1 MRIYTGDLVVPTN
14 KPYFWNRVGFVEI
27 EGEDG
32 KMHKYGGSVDGLDFR
47 FDIKYSGDISVEFTV
62 GILGLSRETIQTL
75 TVWNFAQAISRA
87 RKIAVYAG
95 YEKDGIAQPIASGII
110 TQAIPTTPPE
120 MWLNF
125 NCLIGGLDFDPK
137 NGECIKNKTASEILD
152 MLAKAN
158 GMQSKW
164 NARYADGNK
173 VIPTFYLGRSPAW
186 VISNFAASQ
195 NIHIY
200 IDGDVMTAVDVY
212 AWTRVPDMGVSEV
225 IGVETGLLSMGN
237 VDLKG
242 AVIKRRLDVRSRLM
256 TWVRL
261 KSAIIPSANDDY
273 YVIGK
278 RHVGQ
283 YRGQDWTT
291 ELQTIRRIRT

>member
-1 MRIYTGDLVVPTN
+1 VATI
-14 KPYFWNRVGFVEI
+14 KPYFWKRVGYVEI

-32 KMHKYGGSVDGLDFR
+32 KMYKYGGSVDGLDFK
-47 FDIKYSGDISVEFTV
+47 FDIKYSGDIAVEFTV

-75 TVWNFAQAISRA
+75 TVWNYAQAISRA

-110 TQAIPTTPPE
+110 TQAIPTTPPD

-137 NGECIKNKTASEILD
+137 YQRCIKDKTAAEILD
-152 MLAKAN
+152 MLARANKMKSRWLATKAP
-158 GMQSKW
+158 GDRK
-164 NARYADGNK
+164 
-173 VIPTFYLGRSPAW
+173 IPKFYVGRSPLW

-195 NIHIY
+195 NVHIC
-200 IDGDVMTAVDVY
+200 IDADVLTAVDTY
-212 AWTRVPDMGVSEV
+212 AWAQIQDKKVAEV
-225 IGVETGLLSMGN
+225 IGVETGLLSIGN

-242 AVIKRRLDVRSRLM
+242 AIIKRRLDVRSRLM

-261 KSAIIPSANDDY
+261 KSVIIPSASDDY

-283 YRGQDWTT
+283 YRGEEWTT
-291 ELQTIRRIRT
+291 ELQTIRRVRT

>member
-1 MRIYTGDLVVPTN
+1 MATN
-14 KPYFWNRVGFVEI
+14 KPYFWKRVGYVEI

-32 KMHKYGGSVDGLDFR
+32 KMYKYGGSVDGLDFK
-47 FDIKYSGDISVEFTV
+47 FDIKYSGDIAVEFSV

-75 TVWNFAQAISRA
+75 TVWNYAQAISRA

-110 TQAIPTTPPE
+110 TQAIPTTPPD

-137 NGECIKNKTASEILD
+137 YQRCIKDKTAAEILD
-152 MLAKAN
+152 MLAQANKMKSRWLATKAP
-158 GMQSKW
+158 GDRK
-164 NARYADGNK
+164 
-173 VIPTFYLGRSPAW
+173 IPKFYVGRSPLW

-195 NIHIY
+195 NVHIY
-200 IDGDVMTAVDVY
+200 IDADVLTAVDMY
-212 AWTRVPDMGVSEV
+212 AWAQVQDKKVAEV
-225 IGVETGLLSMGN
+225 IGVETGLLSIGN

-261 KSAIIPSANDDY
+261 KSVIIPSASDDY

-283 YRGQDWTT
+283 YRGEEWTT
-291 ELQTIRRIRT
+291 ELQTIRRART